1 MINTNGLTGQSIKE
15 MDPILLDFVTT
26 SANSFVK
33 WDLMRFF
40 DQNPYTA
47 DTAENIATYIVRKI
61 SAVRPELEDL
71 AKSGILKREMLDGV
85 PIYSLGSDKHLRALV
100 AKFSLAFED
109 RHFRVY
115 AVNQIIPGVR

>member
-1 MINTNGLTGQSIKE
+1 
-15 MDPILLDFVTT
+15 MDPILLDFVKTN
-26 SANSFVK
+26 ANSFVK

-47 DTAENIATYIVRKI
+47 DTAENIANYIVRKI

-71 AKSGILKREMLDGV
+71 ATSGILKRKMLDGV
-85 PIYSLGSDKHLRALV
+85 PIYSLGSNHHTRALV

-109 RHFRVY
+109 RHFRVH
-115 AVNQIIPGVR
+115 AVSQIIPGLR